1 MTKTAGIK
9 ALVEEVLAS
18 GTNWTDDVILE
29 VFVAIERTS
38 AWHHRYAALCQSLG
52 IDLVNKWGGRYVRLA
67 LGRPRKL
74 GRTRAGASSLI
85 DSYTILDSSKF

>member
-1 MTKTAGIK
+1 MAKTAGIK

-38 AWHHRYAALCQSLG
+38 MWHRRYKGLCQSLG
-52 IDLVNKWGGRYVRLA
+52 TDLVNKWGGRYVRLA
-67 LGRPRKL
+67 LGKPGKL
-74 GRTRAGASSLI
+74 GRTRAGASGLI